1 MEKLFFNKGLM
12 FNKRS
17 DSFGKADKEDFSRK
31 MLSFFH
37 TNTFDEKRCLPKNL
51 ATIVKLPNI
60 TWLQKKLFFLATIA
74 NRATNQDPTFFG

>member
-17 DSFGKADKEDFSRK
+17 DSFGKGRQGIFSQK
-31 MLSFFH
+31 NVKFFH

-60 TWLQKKLFFLATIA
+60 TWLQKKLFFWP
-74 NRATNQDPTFFG
+74 Q